1 MLGCLSGATHV
12 AGVLAS
18 HHLLSLCEL
27 RTAHKHC
34 LVLQV
39 YSAAVYLFGHICGAH
54 YTLDIDEIK
63 QSVVSLSTTGSLPN
77 HCSVPTAPTSLLL
90 SIGSA
95 LWGLLLISL
104 HPAERHDELSKEIW
118 ALQEAVHNGLVGWD
132 EHHFMMRVL
141 KAFLRAPK
149 NISSKGSR
157 NKHALDFFLHTLHP
171 LKAERMTAADALMH
185 KLFSRPA
192 DQTDSLAD
200 LAASLLR
207 VSA

>member
-1 MLGCLSGATHV
+1 MLGCQ
-12 AGVLAS
+12 VLR
-18 HHLLSLCEL
+18 HMLLAFWRLTTFFCL
-27 RTAHKHC
+27 RAAHKHC

-54 YTLDIDEIK
+54 YTLDIDEIQ

-77 HCSVPTAPTSLLL
+77 HCSLPTAPTSLL
-90 SIGSA
+90 SQHRVCSMESA
-95 LWGLLLISL
+95 PHWFASRQTTC
-104 HPAERHDELSKEIW
+104 EVEYKDNW

-132 EHHFMMRVL
+132 EHHVMMRVL

-149 NISSKGSR
+149 NISNRGSR

-171 LKAERMTAADALMH
+171 LKAERMAAADALMH

-207 VSA
+207 V